1 MNCRAHTKT
10 WYINMNLLKGFTENW
25 QKKQFADKQQT
36 VLLAVS
42 GGSDSMAMS
51 HLFLKAGL
59 SFAIA
64 HCNFK
69 LRGAD
74 ADKDEQLVREWCFEN
89 NVVFHHVGF
98 DTKAKM
104 EEWGKGVQETA
115 RILRYE
121 WLENLRKGQGY
132 SHIAT
137 AHHAND
143 NVETLLMNLFKGT
156 GIAGLHGIRVVN
168 ERVIRPLLFAAK
180 KDIASYITENDISY
194 RDDASNATDNY
205 LRNAVRH
212 HIVPV
217 VEEWFKDGVMQLNE
231 SINRFTEA
239 EMLYR
244 RAVARELKRLIEKR
258 GNDYY
263 IPVLKLIKTEPLHTI
278 CYELLH
284 PFGFTAAQVPVVM
297 NLLGAE
303 TGKHIESATHNV
315 IRNRNFLI
323 ITAKQFNAT
332 DFIQVDTVPC
342 NIHAGKHHFSFNT
355 TDATQHI
362 ADNKDIAYIDAEKL
376 TFPLVLRKWKTGDYF
391 YPIGMGMKKK
401 KLSKLFIDNKVP
413 LHEKEH
419 VWVLESDKRI
429 VWVAGMRLDERFK
442 VKDST
447 KNVLVIKKS
456 DV

>member
-1 MNCRAHTKT
+1 MD
-10 WYINMNLLKGFTENW
+10 LLKGFTDNW

-51 HLFLKAGL
+51 HMFLKAGL
-59 SFAIA
+59 SLAIA
-64 HCNFK
+64 HCNFQ
-69 LRGAD
+69 LRGEE
-74 ADKDEQLVREWCFEN
+74 ADKDEQLVREWCFDN
-89 NVVFHHVGF
+89 NIVFHHVRF
-98 DTKAKM
+98 DTKDKM

-121 WLENLRKGQGY
+121 WLENLRKEQGY

-156 GIAGLHGIRVVN
+156 GIAGLHGIPVVN
-168 ERVIRPLLFAAK
+168 ERIIRPLLFAQK
-180 KDIASYITENDISY
+180 KDITNYIAEHNIPY

-212 HIVPV
+212 HLVPV
-217 VEEWFKDGVMQLNE
+217 IEELFKDGVQQVNE
-231 SINRFTEA
+231 SISRFMEA
-239 EMLYR
+239 EILYR
-244 RAVARELKRLIEKR
+244 RAVDRELKRLIEKR

-263 IPVLKLIKTEPLHTI
+263 IPVRKLIKTEPLSTI

-284 PFGFTAAQVPVVM
+284 PYGFTALQVTSVL
-297 NLLGAE
+297 NLMTAE
-303 TGKHIESATHNV
+303 TGKRVESQTHHI
-315 IRNRNFLI
+315 IRNRDFLI

-332 DFIQVDTVPC
+332 DFIQIDSVPC
-342 NIHAGKHHFSFNT
+342 NIHAGKHQFVFSVDDDNK
-355 TDATQHI
+355 HI
-362 ADNKDIAYIDAEKL
+362 ASDNNVASIDMQKL
-376 TFPLVLRKWKTGDYF
+376 SFPLVLRKWKTGDYF
-391 YPIGMGMKKK
+391 YPLGMGMKKK
-401 KLSKLFIDNKVP
+401 KISKLFIDNKVP

-442 VKDST
+442 ITNHTKD
-447 KNVLVIKKS
+447 VLVVKKT
-456 DV
+456 DA

>member
-1 MNCRAHTKT
+1 MD
-10 WYINMNLLKGFTENW
+10 LLKGFTDNW

-59 SFAIA
+59 SFSIA
-64 HCNFK
+64 HCNFQ
-69 LRGAD
+69 LRGD
-74 ADKDEQLVREWCFEN
+74 EADKDEQLVREWCFDN
-89 NVVFHHVGF
+89 NIVFHHVRF
-98 DTKAKM
+98 DTKEKM

-121 WLENLRKGQGY
+121 WLENLRKEQGY

-156 GIAGLHGIRVVN
+156 GIAGLHGIPVVN
-168 ERVIRPLLFAAK
+168 ERIIRPLLFSQK
-180 KDIASYITENDISY
+180 KDIASYIAEHNIPY

-212 HIVPV
+212 HIVPA
-217 VEEWFKDGVMQLNE
+217 VEAWFKDGVQQVNE
-231 SINRFTEA
+231 SISRFSEA
-239 EMLYR
+239 EILYR
-244 RAVARELKRLIEKR
+244 KAVDRELKRLIEKR
-258 GNDYY
+258 GNDFY
-263 IPVLKLIKTEPLHTI
+263 IPVRKLIKTEPLSTI
-278 CYELLH
+278 CYELLL
-284 PFGFTAAQVPVVM
+284 PFGFTALQVTSVL
-297 NLLGAE
+297 NLLTAE
-303 TGKHIESATHNV
+303 TGKRVESQTYHI
-315 IRNRNFLI
+315 IRNRDFLI

-332 DFIQVDTVPC
+332 DFIQIEAVPC
-342 NIHAGKHHFSFNT
+342 SIHAGKHQFAFNV
-355 TDATQHI
+355 DDDNKHI
-362 ADNKDIAYIDAEKL
+362 ASDNDVAHIDIEKL
-376 TFPLVLRKWKTGDYF
+376 SFPLVLRRWKTGDYF
-391 YPIGMGMKKK
+391 YPLGMGMKKK

-442 VKDST
+442 VKETTQNILVVKKTDS
-447 KNVLVIKKS
+447 
-456 DV
+456 

>member
-1 MNCRAHTKT
+1 MD
-10 WYINMNLLKGFTENW
+10 LLKRFIENW
-25 QKKQFADKQQT
+25 NKRQLADKQQT

-59 SFAIA
+59 SFSIA
-64 HCNFK
+64 HCNFQ
-69 LRGAD
+69 LRGEE
-74 ADKDEQLVREWCFEN
+74 ADKDEQLVREWCFDN
-89 NVVFHHVGF
+89 NIVFHHVRF
-98 DTKAKM
+98 DTKEKM

-121 WLENLRKGQGY
+121 WLENLRKEQGY

-156 GIAGLHGIRVVN
+156 GIAGLHGIPVVN
-168 ERVIRPLLFAAK
+168 ERIIRPLLFAQK
-180 KDIASYITENDISY
+180 KDIANYIAEHNIPY

-217 VEEWFKDGVMQLNE
+217 VEEWFKDGVQQVNE
-231 SINRFTEA
+231 SITRFSEA
-239 EMLYR
+239 EILYR
-244 RAVARELKRLIEKR
+244 KAVDRELKRLIEKR

-263 IPVLKLIKTEPLHTI
+263 ILVRKLIKTEPLSTI
-278 CYELLH
+278 CYELLQ
-284 PFGFTAAQVPVVM
+284 PFGFTALQVTSVI
-297 NLLGAE
+297 NLLIAE
-303 TGKHIESATHNV
+303 TGKRVESQTHHI
-315 IRNRNFLI
+315 IRNRDFLI

-332 DFIQVDTVPC
+332 DFIQIDSVPC
-342 NIHAGKHHFSFNT
+342 SIHAGKYQFVFSA
-355 TDATQHI
+355 DD
-362 ADNKDIAYIDAEKL
+362 DNKHIPSDNNIAHIDIEKL
-376 TFPLVLRKWKTGDYF
+376 SFPLILRRWKTGDYF
-391 YPIGMGMKKK
+391 YPLGMGMKKK

-442 VKDST
+442 VKET
-447 KNVLVIKKS
+447 TQNVLVVRKT
-456 DV
+456 DA

>member
-1 MNCRAHTKT
+1 MD
-10 WYINMNLLKGFTENW
+10 LLKGFTDNW

-64 HCNFK
+64 HCNFQ
-69 LRGAD
+69 LRGEE
-74 ADKDEQLVREWCFEN
+74 ADKDEQLVREWCFDN
-89 NVVFHHVGF
+89 NIVFHHVRF
-98 DTKAKM
+98 DTKDKM

-121 WLENLRKGQGY
+121 WLENLRKEQGY

-156 GIAGLHGIRVVN
+156 GIAGLHGIPVVN
-168 ERVIRPLLFAAK
+168 ERIIRPLLFAQK
-180 KDIASYITENDISY
+180 KDIASYIAEHDIPY

-212 HIVPV
+212 HLVPV
-217 VEEWFKDGVMQLNE
+217 VEELFKDGVQQVNE
-231 SINRFTEA
+231 SISRFMEA
-239 EMLYR
+239 EILYR
-244 RAVARELKRLIEKR
+244 RAVDREMKRLIEKR

-263 IPVLKLIKTEPLHTI
+263 IPVRKLIKTEPLSTI
-278 CYELLH
+278 CYELLQ
-284 PFGFTAAQVPVVM
+284 PYGFTASQVTAVL
-297 NLLGAE
+297 NLLTAE
-303 TGKHIESATHNV
+303 TGKKVASQTHNI
-315 IRNRNFLI
+315 IRNRDFLI

-332 DFIQVDTVPC
+332 DFIQIDSVPC
-342 NIHAGKHHFSFNT
+342 SIHAGKHQFVFSVDDDN
-355 TDATQHI
+355 QHI
-362 ADNKDIAYIDAEKL
+362 SSDNDVASIDMQKL

-391 YPIGMGMKKK
+391 YPLGMGMKKK

-442 VKDST
+442 VTDNTKD
-447 KNVLVIKKS
+447 VLVVKKT
-456 DV
+456 DA

>member
-1 MNCRAHTKT
+1 MHTKT
-10 WYINMNLLKGFTENW
+10 LFIDMDLLKRFIENW
-25 QKKQFADKQQT
+25 DKRQFADKQQT

-59 SFAIA
+59 SFSIA
-64 HCNFK
+64 HCNFQ
-69 LRGAD
+69 LRGEE
-74 ADKDEQLVREWCFEN
+74 ADKDEQLVRDWCFDN
-89 NVVFHHVGF
+89 NIVFHHVRF
-98 DTKAKM
+98 DTKEKM

-121 WLENLRKGQGY
+121 WLENLRKEQGY

-156 GIAGLHGIRVVN
+156 GIAGLHGIPVVN
-168 ERVIRPLLFAAK
+168 ERIIRPLLFAQK
-180 KDIASYITENDISY
+180 KDIANYIAEHNISY

-212 HIVPV
+212 HIVPK
-217 VEEWFKDGVMQLNE
+217 VEEWFKDAVQQVNE
-231 SINRFTEA
+231 SITRFSEA
-239 EMLYR
+239 ETLYR
-244 RAVARELKRLIEKR
+244 KAVDRELKRLIEKR

-263 IPVLKLIKTEPLHTI
+263 IPVRKLIKTEPLSTI
-278 CYELLH
+278 CYELLQ
-284 PFGFTAAQVPVVM
+284 PFGFTALQVTSVI
-297 NLLGAE
+297 NLLTAE
-303 TGKHIESATHNV
+303 TGKRVESQTHHI
-315 IRNRNFLI
+315 IRNRDFLI
-323 ITAKQFNAT
+323 ITAKQYNAT
-332 DFIQVDTVPC
+332 DFIQIDSVPC
-342 NIHAGKHHFSFNT
+342 SIHAGKYQFVFSADDDNS
-355 TDATQHI
+355 HI
-362 ADNKDIAYIDAEKL
+362 PSDNNIAHIDIEKL
-376 TFPLVLRKWKTGDYF
+376 SFPLILRRWKTGDYF
-391 YPIGMGMKKK
+391 YPLGMGMKKK

-442 VKDST
+442 VKET
-447 KNVLVIKKS
+447 TQNVLVVKKTGA
-456 DV
+456 